1 MPAQASTPQP
11 WTSHE
16 QQPRCGKPLENVH
29 QPQSPIRR
37 NLLHARQSFAANIA
51 SGLSLHGFFRNVAA
65 FAKGFAIPPHLLR
78 IKPLRRGHPK
88 PTECKRAGSLQAQVK
103 AVSGTRLRHGAG
115 NTVRMHMDISRTV
128 LSLGLMALV
137 GVAGSQPGF
146 AQADPQK
153 AKPEASNFGPRLQ
166 KAQRAQR
173 GPPPEI
179 IATFDDWKI
188 QCETMPVQARKQGE
202 DAAKADSAEAAS
214 GKSDSATA
222 AADTTQPQTKR
233 LCGMIQSAH
242 DEKRPQLGLTL
253 YISRIKQGEKV
264 LTQMRILAPI
274 GVWLPQGVGLDIDGQ
289 AIGSMPYSNCL
300 PQVCLARAETS
311 ADTLDK
317 FKKGTVAN
325 FFIYAGPGAGV
336 PLKISLKGF
345 GKALEALD
353 QL

>member
-1 MPAQASTPQP
+1 
-11 WTSHE
+11 
-16 QQPRCGKPLENVH
+16 
-29 QPQSPIRR
+29 
-37 NLLHARQSFAANIA
+37 
-51 SGLSLHGFFRNVAA
+51 
-65 FAKGFAIPPHLLR
+65 
-78 IKPLRRGHPK
+78 
-88 PTECKRAGSLQAQVK
+88 
-103 AVSGTRLRHGAG
+103 
-115 NTVRMHMDISRTV
+115 MDLSRTM

-137 GVAGSQPGF
+137 SVIGSAMVF

-153 AKPEASNFGPRLQ
+153 AKPQASSFGPRAQ
-166 KAQRAQR
+166 KAQRARR

-179 IATFDDWKI
+179 IATFDNWKI
-188 QCETMPVQARKQGE
+188 QCETLPTQARKQGE
-202 DAAKADSAEAAS
+202 DPANTDSEAAAS
-214 GKSDSATA
+214 GKSDNATA
-222 AADTTQPQTKR
+222 TENPAKPDGKR
-233 LCGMIQSAH
+233 LCGMIQSAR

-253 YISRIKQGEKV
+253 YISRTKQGEKV
-264 LTQMRILAPI
+264 LTQMRIMAPI
-274 GVWLPQGVGLDIDGQ
+274 GVWLPQGIGLDIDGQ

-311 ADTLDK
+311 PETLDK

>member
-1 MPAQASTPQP
+1 M
-11 WTSHE
+11 E
-16 QQPRCGKPLENVH
+16 
-29 QPQSPIRR
+29 
-37 NLLHARQSFAANIA
+37 
-51 SGLSLHGFFRNVAA
+51 
-65 FAKGFAIPPHLLR
+65 
-78 IKPLRRGHPK
+78 
-88 PTECKRAGSLQAQVK
+88 
-103 AVSGTRLRHGAG
+103 
-115 NTVRMHMDISRTV
+115 ISRIG

-137 GVAGSQPGF
+137 GVAGSQSGF
-146 AQADPQK
+146 AQTDPLK
-153 AKPEASNFGPRLQ
+153 VKPEASSFGPRTQ
-166 KAQRAQR
+166 KGQRARR

-188 QCETMPVQARKQGE
+188 QCETLPVQAQKHGQ
-202 DAAKADSAEAAS
+202 DPANPDSAEAAS
-214 GKSDSATA
+214 GKSDNATA
-222 AADTTQPQTKR
+222 VADTAQPQTQTKR
-233 LCGMIQSAH
+233 ICGMIQSAR

-253 YISRIKQGEKV
+253 YISRIRQGEKV

-274 GVWLPQGVGLDIDGQ
+274 GVWLPQGIGLDIDGQ

-300 PQVCLARAETS
+300 PQMCLARAETS
-311 ADTLDK
+311 AETLDK